1 MRLFSRSCE
10 APTSRALQPSLYVAH
25 ANSLLLANSM
35 QIAHRINTIMDSDKV
50 LVMSEGRVA
59 EYDTP
64 EVLLQNNVRGR
75 RLHPDSILTIRHR
88 SSKRS
93 STKQVWAP
101 SSSNIFNMAYS
112 NQIKCNGAIIIF
124 SRNTLCSLG

>member
-10 APTSRALQPSLYVAH
+10 ARTSRALLPSLYVTH
-25 ANSLLLANSM
+25 ATSLLLANSM

-64 EVLLQNNVRGR
+64 EVLLQNNVSER
-75 RLHPDSILTIRHR
+75 RLHRDSILTIRHR
-88 SSKRS
+88 SLKRS

-101 SSSNIFNMAYS
+101 SSSNVFNIAYS
-112 NQIKCNGAIIIF
+112 NQIECSGAMILS
-124 SRNTLCSLG
+124 SRCTLCSLG